1 MICSVGLT
9 CVDIVSFLP
18 EYPLED
24 SDQRSCTKQSWERGG
39 NASNNATVLSCLG
52 ASVEY
57 FGTLADDNLLHSIR
71 LNLKSGLL
79 EIRFLQNDMDS
90 LGIKRDNCPIIQC
103 GTGPISVV
111 ICSEETGSRTIIHAK
126 GNLPELT
133 LTDLEKLDISKY
145 SWIHFE
151 GRNEASLPSMLT
163 RIKDYNSTHL
173 NPTLLKDDDPMTP
186 TYRKVHIP
194 VSVEVEKHRE
204 ALGCLLPLADVVL
217 VGKDFAMLQ
226 GAKDCMEAARII
238 STKVQPGTVVVCPW
252 GDQGASYCIARS
264 NPADVDVKKQDAYV
278 PDKIIDSLGAGD
290 TFNSTVI
297 YCLHKG
303 LDVST
308 SVDLG
313 CRIASEKL
321 KIRGFKGIRDI
332 VKKSYTQLCHESGTT
347 N

>member
-18 EYPLED
+18 QYPLED
-24 SDQRSCTKQSWERGG
+24 SDQRCTKQSWERGG

-57 FGTLADDNLLHSIR
+57 FGTLADDNLLQ
-71 LNLKSGLL
+71 
-79 EIRFLQNDMDS
+79 FLQADMDS
-90 LGIKRDNCPIIQC
+90 LGIKRENCPIIQC

-111 ICSEETGSRTIIHAK
+111 ICSEETGSRTIVHAK

-133 LTDLEKLDISKY
+133 VDDLEKLDISKY

-151 GRNEASLPSMLT
+151 GRNEASLPAMLT
-163 RIKDYNSTHL
+163 RIKEYNSTHSKTESL
-173 NPTLLKDDDPMTP
+173 QQCANDLKPN
-186 TYRKVHIP
+186 YQKAKIP
-194 VSVEVEKHRE
+194 VSIEVEKHRE
-204 ALGCLLPLADVVL
+204 SLAVLLPLADVVL

-226 GAKDCMEAARII
+226 GAKDCIEAAKII
-238 STKVQPGTVVVCPW
+238 STKVEPGTVVVCPW

-297 YCLHKG
+297 YCLYKG
-303 LDVST
+303 MDIGT

-321 KIRGFKGIRDI
+321 KIRGFKGIKDI
-332 VKKSYTQLCHESGTT
+332 VQKSYPQLR
-347 N
+347 